1 MVHVPTL
8 ISAGRV
14 RTALSVLR
22 RPHVHLG
29 LLGAFGLL
37 GWGAFAQST
46 LSSGAMSRDLQA
58 QIHRLEVER
67 DRAKQDLTAAR
78 QEVFA
83 VTKQL
88 TDAMDRVNQT
98 GTLAAP
104 QVVKTG
110 TRPSE
115 RPTSNTRTK
124 L

>member
-1 MVHVPTL
+1 MVRVPTL
-8 ISAGRV
+8 ISDGRV

-46 LSSGAMSRDLQA
+46 SSSGAISRDLQA

-67 DRAKQDLTAAR
+67 DQAKQNLAAAR
-78 QEVFA
+78 QDTVA
-83 VTKQL
+83 IMKRL
-88 TDAMDRVNQT
+88 TDATDRINQT
-98 GTLAAP
+98 GALATP
-104 QVVKTG
+104 QIVKTG
-110 TRPSE
+110 TRPPE
-115 RPTSNTRTK
+115 RSTSNSRTK

>member
-1 MVHVPTL
+1 MFRVSTL
-8 ISAGRV
+8 IADGRV
-14 RTALSVLR
+14 ITALSLLK
-22 RPHVHLG
+22 RPSVHLG

-37 GWGAFAQST
+37 GWGAYAQST
-46 LSSGAMSRDLQA
+46 SSSASTFRALQA
-58 QIHRLEVER
+58 QIQRLEVER

-88 TDAMDRVNQT
+88 TDALDRTNQT
-98 GTLAAP
+98 GTLATP

-110 TRPSE
+110 ARPPE

>member
-1 MVHVPTL
+1 MAVV
-8 ISAGRV
+8 
-14 RTALSVLR
+14 SVLS

-46 LSSGAMSRDLQA
+46 SSSGAATRALQT

-67 DRAKQDLTAAR
+67 DQAKQDLTASR

-83 VTKQL
+83 ITKRL
-88 TDAMDRVNQT
+88 SDVPDRVNQT
-98 GTLAAP
+98 GALATP
-104 QVVKTG
+104 QIVKTG
-110 TRPSE
+110 VRPPERPS
-115 RPTSNTRTK
+115 PNARTK